1 VKASRIFVAGAALFV
16 TLICWSL
23 SSPIN
28 SHADERYYIGSIWCA
43 NGYDENCLPLGRT
56 KDNIEVAS
64 VKLGLCTPFGIEENY
79 KRVLV
84 DQNEAQCRYK
94 TRNNDSLADFKSSIN
109 NQIESNN
116 YVGTDFNQINHPVYY
131 QKFMN
136 VFVTENGALS
146 VVLMRI
152 FNSFIFSLLFT
163 VLLLLG
169 PKEVKQ
175 SMIISFLLIAVP
187 FTLFQIASINP
198 SSWAIIG
205 CSFSWAYMYSFIR
218 QRKENRLKLL
228 LLTLGW
234 IISVAMTFSA
244 RHDAKIFIIFTNFCV
259 LLFFLSQ
266 FVTKEVKKISL
277 ASLSFFA
284 IAILIITRQNSQVL
298 KNISFINTDTFF
310 DVNNQFLAI
319 GGTIKVLIATPLRI
333 LGYESLGWL
342 GTFVPIVV
350 VISGLLIGG
359 GFLLNLLS
367 KINKQQ
373 VVALTIFFGFS
384 FLIVYSQIFG
394 QLNTFPP
401 FYLIR
406 TAWRGD
412 TFFSVRYFVPLV
424 IFYVATLVLLSNKS
438 NVFLLKNIS
447 YVILNLLPFTHA
459 VSLITVGKIFRENPT
474 WYWVNFPFSINSIAI
489 IGSISFFLLINLL
502 FLSFPH
508 TQQAFSM
515 KR

>member
-1 VKASRIFVAGAALFV
+1 MSKSRILLAGAALFI

-28 SHADERYYIGSIWCA
+28 SHGDERYYIGSIWCA
-43 NGYDENCLPLGRT
+43 NGYDENCMPLGRT

-64 VKLGLCTPFGIEENY
+64 VKLGLCTPVGIEETY

-84 DQNEAQCRYK
+84 DQNEVQCRYK
-94 TRNNDSLADFKSSIN
+94 TRNNDSLANFKSSIN
-109 NQIESNN
+109 NQIESNS
-116 YVGTDFNQINHPVYY
+116 YIGTDFNQTNHPVYY

-136 VFVTENGALS
+136 IFVTENGALS
-146 VVLMRI
+146 VVLMRL

-175 SMIISFLLIAVP
+175 SIIISFLLIAVP

-198 SSWAIIG
+198 SSWVITG
-205 CSFSWAYMYSFIR
+205 CSFSWAYMYCFIR

-234 IISVAMTFSA
+234 IISVAIVFSA
-244 RHDAKIFIIFTNFCV
+244 RHDAKIFVIFTNFCV
-259 LLFFLSQ
+259 LLYFLSQ
-266 FVTKEVKKISL
+266 FATKEMKKISL
-277 ASLSFFA
+277 VSVSFFTFA
-284 IAILIITRQNSQVL
+284 IFIITRQNSQVI
-298 KNISFINTDTFF
+298 KNISSINTDTFF
-310 DVNNQFLAI
+310 DAKNQFFAI

-342 GTFVPIVV
+342 ATFVPTVV
-350 VISGLLIGG
+350 VASGLLISGG
-359 GFLLNLLS
+359 LLLSLLS
-367 KINKQQ
+367 KNNKQI
-373 VVALTIFFGFS
+373 VALTIFLSFS
-384 FLIVYSQIFG
+384 FLIVYSQMFG
-394 QLNTFPP
+394 QLSTFPP

-412 TFFSVRYFVPLV
+412 TFFNARYFVPLM
-424 IFYVATLVLLSNKS
+424 IFYVATLVLLSNKAKK
-438 NVFLLKNIS
+438 FLGKDIS
-447 YVILNLLPFTHA
+447 HVVLNLLPFTHA
-459 VSLITVGKIFRENPT
+459 ISLIKVGEIFRENPS

-502 FLSFPH
+502 FLSFTH
-508 TQQAFSM
+508 IQLAFSRW
-515 KR
+515 K

>member
-1 VKASRIFVAGAALFV
+1 MSKSRILIAGLALFI

-28 SHADERYYIGSIWCA
+28 SHGDERYYIGSIWCA

-56 KDNIEVAS
+56 KDNTEIAS
-64 VKLGLCTPFGIEENY
+64 VKLGLCTPVGIEETY

-84 DQNEAQCRYK
+84 DQNEVQCRYK
-94 TRNNDSLADFKSSIN
+94 TRNNDSLPDFKSSIN
-109 NQIESNN
+109 NQIESNG
-116 YVGTDFNQINHPVYY
+116 YVGTDFNQVNHPVYY

-136 VFVTENGALS
+136 ILVTENGALS

-205 CSFSWAYMYSFIR
+205 CSFSWAYLYCFIR
-218 QRKENRLKLL
+218 QRKENRLKLF

-234 IISVAMTFSA
+234 IISVAMAFSA
-244 RHDAKIFIIFTNFCV
+244 RNDVKIFIIFTNFCV
-259 LLFFLSQ
+259 LLHFLSQ
-266 FVTKEVKKISL
+266 FATFKLKKIGL
-277 ASLSFFA
+277 IGLSFFA

-298 KNISFINTDTFF
+298 KNISSINTDTFF
-310 DVNNQFLAI
+310 DVKNQFLAI
-319 GGTIKVLIATPLRI
+319 GGTIKVLIATPLRS

-342 GTFVPIVV
+342 IGPPPNLV
-350 VISGLLIGG
+350 VISGLLISGG
-359 GFLLNLLS
+359 LLS
-367 KINKQQ
+367 KLLSKHNKQQ
-373 VVALTIFFGFS
+373 LLALTIFFSFS
-384 FLIVYSQIFG
+384 FLIVYSQMFG
-394 QLNTFPP
+394 QLSTFPP

-412 TFFSVRYFVPLV
+412 TFFSARYFVPLM
-424 IFYVATLVLLSNKS
+424 IFYVATLVLLSNK
-438 NVFLLKNIS
+438 NEKFLDKDILH
-447 YVILNLLPFTHA
+447 VLLNLLPFTHA
-459 VSLITVGKIFRENPT
+459 VSLTKVGEIFRENPT

-502 FLSFPH
+502 FLSFTH
-508 TQQAFSM
+508 IQLAFS
-515 KR
+515 RWG

>member
-1 VKASRIFVAGAALFV
+1 MSKSRILLAGVTLFI

-43 NGYDENCLPLGRT
+43 NGYDENCVPLGRT

-64 VKLGLCTPFGIEENY
+64 VKLGLCTPVGIEETV

-84 DQNEAQCRYK
+84 DQNEVQCRYK

-136 VFVTENGALS
+136 IFITENGTLS

-152 FNSFIFSLLFT
+152 FNSFSFSLLFT

-205 CSFSWAYMYSFIR
+205 CSFSWAYLYSFIR

-234 IISVAMTFSA
+234 ITSVAMAFSA
-244 RHDAKIFIIFTNFCV
+244 RHDAKIFVIFTNFCL
-259 LLFFLSQ
+259 LLFFLSR
-266 FVTKEVKKISL
+266 FATKKIRRISL
-277 ASLSFFA
+277 LSLSFFSLV
-284 IAILIITRQNSQVL
+284 ILIITRQNSQVL
-298 KNISFINTDTFF
+298 KNISSINTDTFF

-342 GTFVPIVV
+342 ATFVPTVV
-350 VISGLLIGG
+350 VASGLLISIGL
-359 GFLLNLLS
+359 LLNLLS
-367 KINKQQ
+367 KNNKQQ
-373 VVALTIFFGFS
+373 IVALTIFFSFS
-384 FLIVYSQIFG
+384 FLIVYSQMFG
-394 QLNTFPP
+394 QLSTFPP
-401 FYLIR
+401 LYLIR

-412 TFFSVRYFVPLV
+412 TFFSARYFAPLL
-424 IFYVATLVLLSNKS
+424 IFYMGTLVLLSDKNKK
-438 NVFLLKNIS
+438 FLGKDFSHVL
-447 YVILNLLPFTHA
+447 LNLLPFTHTI
-459 VSLITVGKIFRENPT
+459 SLIKVGEIFRENPT
-474 WYWVNFPFSINSIAI
+474 WYWADFPLGINQVASIGAV
-489 IGSISFFLLINLL
+489 SFFAFIY
-502 FLSFPH
+502 LSSNFIRTPLVEGL
-508 TQQAFSM
+508 
-515 KR
+515 

>member
-1 VKASRIFVAGAALFV
+1 MSKSRILLAGAALFI

-28 SHADERYYIGSIWCA
+28 SHSDERYYIGSIWCA

-64 VKLGLCTPFGIEENY
+64 VKLGLCTPIGIEETY

-84 DQNEAQCRYK
+84 DQNEVQCRYK
-94 TRNNDSLADFKSSIN
+94 TRNNDSLANFKSSIN
-109 NQIESNN
+109 NQIESNS
-116 YVGTDFNQINHPVYY
+116 YIGTDFNQTNHPVYY

-136 VFVTENGALS
+136 IFVTENGALS
-146 VVLMRI
+146 VVLMRL

-175 SMIISFLLIAVP
+175 SMIISFLSIAVP

-205 CSFSWAYMYSFIR
+205 CSFSWAYLYSFIR
-218 QRKENRLKLL
+218 QRNESRLKLFF
-228 LLTLGW
+228 LTLGW
-234 IISVAMTFSA
+234 MISVTLAFSA
-244 RHDAKIFIIFTNFCV
+244 RHDAKIFLIFTNFCV
-259 LLFFLSQ
+259 LLYFLSQ
-266 FVTKEVKKISL
+266 FATKEMKKISL
-277 ASLSFFA
+277 VGLSFFA
-284 IAILIITRQNSQVL
+284 LVILIITRQNSQIL
-298 KNISFINTDTFF
+298 KNISSINTDTFF
-310 DVNNQFLAI
+310 DVENQFLAI

-342 GTFVPIVV
+342 PTFVPTVV
-350 VISGLLIGG
+350 VASGLLICGG
-359 GFLLNLLS
+359 LLYNLIS
-367 KINKQQ
+367 KQNKQQ
-373 VVALTIFFGFS
+373 LLAFVFFFAFS
-384 FLIVYSQIFG
+384 FLTIYSQIFG

-412 TFFSVRYFVPLV
+412 TFFSARYFVPLV
-424 IFYVATLVLLSNKS
+424 IFYVGTLVLLSHRSK
-438 NVFLLKNIS
+438 VFLYDNTS
-447 YVILNLLPFTHA
+447 YVLLNLLPFMHA
-459 VSLITVGKIFRENPT
+459 ISLIKVGEIFRENPT
-474 WYWVNFPFSINSIAI
+474 WYWVSFPFGINSVALISSFSFFAFTYF
-489 IGSISFFLLINLL
+489 SISGSGASKEILE
-502 FLSFPH
+502 
-508 TQQAFSM
+508 AC
-515 KR
+515 

>member
-28 SHADERYYIGSIWCA
+28 SHGDERYYIGSIWCA

-64 VKLGLCTPFGIEENY
+64 VKLGLCTPIGIGETY

-84 DQNEAQCRYK
+84 DQNEVQCRYK
-94 TRNNDSLADFKSSIN
+94 TRNNDSLDDFKSSIN
-109 NQIESNN
+109 NQIESNG
-116 YVGTDFNQINHPVYY
+116 YIGTDFNQKNHPVYY
-131 QKFMN
+131 QKFIN

-163 VLLLLG
+163 LLLLLG

-187 FTLFQIASINP
+187 FTLYQIASINP

-234 IISVAMTFSA
+234 ITSVAMAFSA

-266 FVTKEVKKISL
+266 FVTKEMKKISL
-277 ASLSFFA
+277 LSLSFFA
-284 IAILIITRQNSQVL
+284 IAILIITRQNSQAL
-298 KNISFINTDTFF
+298 KNISSINTDTFF
-310 DVNNQFLAI
+310 DVKNQFFAI

-342 GTFVPIVV
+342 GTFVPTVV
-350 VISGLLIGG
+350 VASGLLISGG
-359 GFLLNLLS
+359 LLLNLLS
-367 KINKQQ
+367 KANKQQ
-373 VVALTIFFGFS
+373 ILALTIFFSFS
-384 FLIVYSQIFG
+384 FIIIYSQMFG
-394 QLNTFPP
+394 QLGTFPP

-412 TFFSVRYFVPLV
+412 TFFSARYFVPLV
-424 IFYVATLVLLSNKS
+424 IFYVATIILLSNKRKK
-438 NVFLLKNIS
+438 FLKKDIS
-447 YVILNLLPFTHA
+447 HALLSLLPFTHA
-459 VSLITVGKIFRENPT
+459 ISLIKVGEIFRENPT
-474 WYWVNFPFSINSIAI
+474 WYWADFPLGVNSVAI
-489 IGSISFFLLINLL
+489 IGSISFFAFT
-502 FLSFPH
+502 FLVSTH
-508 TQQAFSM
+508 VLVEKLTEY
-515 KR
+515 RL

>member
-1 VKASRIFVAGAALFV
+1 MSKSRILLAGAALFV

-28 SHADERYYIGSIWCA
+28 SHGDERYYIGSIWCA

-64 VKLGLCTPFGIEENY
+64 VKLGLCTPIGIEETY

-84 DQNEAQCRYK
+84 DQNEVQCRYK

-109 NQIESNN
+109 NQIESNS

-136 VFVTENGALS
+136 IFVTENGALS

-205 CSFSWAYMYSFIR
+205 CSFSWAYLYSFIR
-218 QRKENRLKLL
+218 QRRESRLKLL
-228 LLTLGW
+228 LLILGW
-234 IISVAMTFSA
+234 IISVAMAFSA

-259 LLFFLSQ
+259 LLHFLSG
-266 FVTKEVKKISL
+266 FATKEIKKISL
-277 ASLSFFA
+277 LSLSFFSLV
-284 IAILIITRQNSQVL
+284 ILIITRQNSQVL
-298 KNISFINTDTFF
+298 RNISSINTDTFF

-342 GTFVPIVV
+342 GTFAPTVV
-350 VISGLLIGG
+350 VVSGLFISGGL
-359 GFLLNLLS
+359 LLNLLT
-367 KINKQQ
+367 KNNKQQ
-373 VVALTIFFGFS
+373 IVALTIFFSFS
-384 FLIVYSQIFG
+384 FLTIYSQIFG
-394 QLNTFPP
+394 QLSTFPP

-412 TFFSVRYFVPLV
+412 TFFSARYLVPLV
-424 IFYVATLVLLSNKS
+424 IFYVATLVLLSNKNKKFLEKDIS
-438 NVFLLKNIS
+438 NVL
-447 YVILNLLPFTHA
+447 LNLLPFTHA
-459 VSLITVGKIFRENPT
+459 VSLIKVGEIFQENPS

-489 IGSISFFLLINLL
+489 IGSISFF
-502 FLSFPH
+502 
-508 TQQAFSM
+508 AFTYFSISSYSPS
-515 KR
+515 KEVIEAS

>member
-1 VKASRIFVAGAALFV
+1 MSKSRILLAGAALFI

-43 NGYDENCLPLGRT
+43 NGYDENCMPLGRT

-64 VKLGLCTPFGIEENY
+64 VKLGLCTPIGIEETY

-84 DQNEAQCRYK
+84 DQNEVQCRYK

-109 NQIESNN
+109 NQIESNG
-116 YVGTDFNQINHPVYY
+116 YVGTDFNQTNHPVYY

-136 VFVTENGALS
+136 IFVTENGALS

-152 FNSFIFSLLFT
+152 FNSFSFSLLFT

-205 CSFSWAYMYSFIR
+205 CSFSWAFLYSFIR

-234 IISVAMTFSA
+234 IISVAMAFSA

-259 LLFFLSQ
+259 LLQFLSRA
-266 FVTKEVKKISL
+266 VTIKLKKIGL
-277 ASLSFFA
+277 ISLSLFA
-284 IAILIITRQNSQVL
+284 VAILIITRRNSQVL
-298 KNISFINTDTFF
+298 KNISSINTDTFF
-310 DVNNQFLAI
+310 DVKNQFLAI

-342 GTFVPIVV
+342 GTFVPTVLV
-350 VISGLLIGG
+350 ASGLLISGG
-359 GFLLNLLS
+359 LLLNLLS
-367 KINKQQ
+367 KNNKQQ
-373 VVALTIFFGFS
+373 IVALTIFFGFS
-384 FLIVYSQIFG
+384 FLIVYSQMFG
-394 QLNTFPP
+394 QLSTFPP

-412 TFFSVRYFVPLV
+412 TFFSARYFVPLV
-424 IFYVATLVLLSNKS
+424 IFYVATLVILSNK
-438 NVFLLKNIS
+438 NKILLKNDSS
-447 YVILNLLPFTHA
+447 YVFLNLLPFTHA
-459 VSLITVGKIFRENPT
+459 VSLIKVSTIFRENPT
-474 WYWVNFPFSINSIAI
+474 WYWADFPLGVNSVVL
-489 IGSISFFLLINLL
+489 IGSLSFFIFTH
-502 FLSFPH
+502 FLAQTSLSLDFPN
-508 TQQAFSM
+508 
-515 KR
+515 R

>member
-1 VKASRIFVAGAALFV
+1 MYL
-16 TLICWSL
+16 
-23 SSPIN
+23 
-28 SHADERYYIGSIWCA
+28 GS
-43 NGYDENCLPLGRT
+43 T

-64 VKLGLCTPFGIEENY
+64 VKLGLCTPIGIEETY

-84 DQNEAQCRYK
+84 DQNEVQCRYK

-109 NQIESNN
+109 SQIESNG

-136 VFVTENGALS
+136 VFLTENGALS

-163 VLLLLG
+163 LLLVLG

-218 QRKENRLKLL
+218 QRKENRVKLL

-244 RHDAKIFIIFTNFCV
+244 RHEAKIFIIFTNFCV

-266 FVTKEVKKISL
+266 FITKEMKKISL
-277 ASLSFFA
+277 ASLSFLSLV
-284 IAILIITRQNSQVL
+284 ILIITRQNSQVL
-298 KNISFINTDTFF
+298 KNISSINTDIFF
-310 DVNNQFLAI
+310 DVRNQFLAI
-319 GGTIKVLIATPLRI
+319 GGTIKILIATPLRI

-350 VISGLLIGG
+350 VISGLLISIGL
-359 GFLLNLLS
+359 LLNLLS
-367 KINKQQ
+367 KNNKQQ
-373 VVALTIFFGFS
+373 IVALTIFFSFS
-384 FLIVYSQIFG
+384 FLTIYSQIFG
-394 QLNTFPP
+394 QLGTFPP

-412 TFFSVRYFVPLV
+412 TFFSARYFVPWAV
-424 IFYVATLVLLSNKS
+424 FYVATLVLLSNKNKKFLEKDFS
-438 NVFLLKNIS
+438 HVF
-447 YVILNLLPFTHA
+447 LNLLPFTHA
-459 VSLITVGKIFRENPT
+459 VSLITVGQIFRDNPS
-474 WYWVNFPFSINSIAI
+474 WYWVNFFFGINLVAL
-489 IGSISFFLLINLL
+489 IGSISFF
-502 FLSFPH
+502 
-508 TQQAFSM
+508 AFTYFSISG
-515 KR
+515 

>member
-1 VKASRIFVAGAALFV
+1 MSKSRILLAGVALFV

-28 SHADERYYIGSIWCA
+28 SHGDERYYIGSIWCA

-64 VKLGLCTPFGIEENY
+64 VKLGLCTPIGIEETY

-84 DQNEAQCRYK
+84 DQNEVQCRYK

-109 NQIESNN
+109 NQIESNS

-136 VFVTENGALS
+136 ILVTENGALS

-163 VLLLLG
+163 ILLLLG

-175 SMIISFLLIAVP
+175 SMIISFLSIAVP
-187 FTLFQIASINP
+187 FTLFQIASVNP

-205 CSFSWAYMYSFIR
+205 CSFSWAYLYSFIR
-218 QRKENRLKLL
+218 QRRERRIKLL

-234 IISVAMTFSA
+234 IISVSMAFSA
-244 RHDAKIFIIFTNFCV
+244 RHDVKIFIIFTNFCV
-259 LLFFLSQ
+259 LLHFLSRV
-266 FVTKEVKKISL
+266 VTIKLKKISL
-277 ASLSFFA
+277 IGLSF
-284 IAILIITRQNSQVL
+284 IAVVILIITRQNSQVL
-298 KNISFINTDTFF
+298 KNISSINTDTFF
-310 DVNNQFLAI
+310 DVKNQFLSI
-319 GGTIKVLIATPLRI
+319 GGTIKVLIATPPRI

-342 GTFVPIVV
+342 ISAPPNFVVF
-350 VISGLLIGG
+350 SGLLISGG
-359 GFLLNLLS
+359 LLS
-367 KINKQQ
+367 KLLSKHNKQQ
-373 VVALTIFFGFS
+373 LFALIIFFAFS
-384 FLIVYSQIFG
+384 FLTIYSQMFG
-394 QLNTFPP
+394 QLSTFPP

-412 TFFSVRYFVPLV
+412 TFFSARYFVPLV
-424 IFYVATLVLLSNKS
+424 LFYVAALVLLSKKTE
-438 NVFLLKNIS
+438 VFFQKDIS
-447 YVILNLLPFTHA
+447 YVLLNLLPFTHTI
-459 VSLITVGKIFRENPT
+459 SLIKVGEIFRGNPA
-474 WYWVNFPFSINSIAI
+474 WYWTDFPLRVNSVVL
-489 IGSISFFLLINLL
+489 IGSLSFFVFTNSLIDR
-502 FLSFPH
+502 FKSKF
-508 TQQAFSM
+508 T
-515 KR
+515 

>member
-1 VKASRIFVAGAALFV
+1 MNKSRILLAGAALFI

-64 VKLGLCTPFGIEENY
+64 VKLGLCTPIGIEETY

-84 DQNEAQCRYK
+84 DQNEVQCRYK

-109 NQIESNN
+109 NQIESNS

-136 VFVTENGALS
+136 IFVTENGALS

-175 SMIISFLLIAVP
+175 SMIISFLSIAVP

-205 CSFSWAYMYSFIR
+205 CSFSWAYLYSFIR
-218 QRKENRLKLL
+218 QRRETRLKLV

-234 IISVAMTFSA
+234 IISVAMAFSA
-244 RHDAKIFIIFTNFCV
+244 RNDVKIFIIFANFCV

-266 FVTKEVKKISL
+266 FATKEMKKISL
-277 ASLSFFA
+277 VSLSFFA
-284 IAILIITRQNSQVL
+284 LVILIITRQNSQVL
-298 KNISFINTDTFF
+298 KNISSINTDTFLN
-310 DVNNQFLAI
+310 VKNQFLAI

-333 LGYESLGWL
+333 LGYESLGWFI
-342 GTFVPIVV
+342 GPPPNIV
-350 VISGLLIGG
+350 VISGLLISGG
-359 GFLLNLLS
+359 LLLNLLS
-367 KINKQQ
+367 KNNKQQ
-373 VVALTIFFGFS
+373 IVALTIFFSFS
-384 FLIVYSQIFG
+384 FLIVYSQMFG
-394 QLNTFPP
+394 QLSTFPP

-412 TFFSVRYFVPLV
+412 TFFSARYFVPLV
-424 IFYVATLVLLSNKS
+424 IFYVATLVLLSNKNKKFLENDS
-438 NVFLLKNIS
+438 SHVF
-447 YVILNLLPFTHA
+447 LNLLPFTHA
-459 VSLITVGKIFRENPT
+459 VSLITVGQIFRDNPS
-474 WYWVNFPFSINSIAI
+474 WYWVSFSFGINSVAL
-489 IGSISFFLLINLL
+489 IGSISFFVFTYSLIDRIKPK
-502 FLSFPH
+502 F
-508 TQQAFSM
+508 
-515 KR
+515 R

>member
-1 VKASRIFVAGAALFV
+1 MSKSRIILAGAALFI

-28 SHADERYYIGSIWCA
+28 SHGDERYYIGSIWCA
-43 NGYDENCLPLGRT
+43 NGYDENCMPLGRT

-64 VKLGLCTPFGIEENY
+64 VKLGLCTPIGIEKTY

-84 DQNEAQCRYK
+84 DQNEVQCRYK

-109 NQIESNN
+109 NQIESNS

-136 VFVTENGALS
+136 ILVTENGALS

-163 VLLLLG
+163 ILLLLG

-175 SMIISFLLIAVP
+175 SMIISFLSIAVP

-205 CSFSWAYMYSFIR
+205 CSFSWAYLFCFIR

-234 IISVAMTFSA
+234 IISVSMAFSA

-259 LLFFLSQ
+259 LLFFLSR
-266 FVTKEVKKISL
+266 FATKEIKKISL
-277 ASLSFFA
+277 SSLSFFSLV
-284 IAILIITRQNSQVL
+284 ILLITRQNSQVL
-298 KNISFINTDTFF
+298 KNISYINTDTFF
-310 DVNNQFLAI
+310 DVKNQFLAI
-319 GGTIKVLIATPLRI
+319 GGTIKVLIATPPRI

-342 GTFVPIVV
+342 ATFVPTVV
-350 VISGLLIGG
+350 VASGLLISGG
-359 GFLLNLLS
+359 LLLNLLS
-367 KINKQQ
+367 KSNKQQ
-373 VVALTIFFGFS
+373 IVALTIFFTFS
-384 FLIVYSQIFG
+384 FLTIYSQIFG
-394 QLNTFPP
+394 QLSTFPP

-412 TFFSVRYFVPLV
+412 SFFSARYFVPLM
-424 IFYVATLVLLSNKS
+424 IFYVGTLVLLSKKTK
-438 NVFLLKNIS
+438 VFFQKDFSHIL
-447 YVILNLLPFTHA
+447 LNLLPFTHA
-459 VSLITVGKIFRENPT
+459 VSLIHVGEIFRQNPT
-474 WYWVNFPFSINSIAI
+474 WFWVNFSFGINSIAI

-502 FLSFPH
+502 FRSFTH
-508 TQQAFSM
+508 IQLAFS
-515 KR
+515 R

>member
-28 SHADERYYIGSIWCA
+28 SHGDERYYIGSIWCA

-64 VKLGLCTPFGIEENY
+64 VKLGLCTPIGIEETY

-84 DQNEAQCRYK
+84 DQNEAQCRYE

-109 NQIESNN
+109 NQIESNG

-175 SMIISFLLIAVP
+175 SIIISFLLIAVP

-205 CSFSWAYMYSFIR
+205 CSFSWAYMYSLIR
-218 QRKENRLKLL
+218 QRKENGLKLL

-234 IISVAMTFSA
+234 IISVAMAFSA
-244 RHDAKIFIIFTNFCV
+244 RHDAKIFIIFTNFCA
-259 LLFFLSQ
+259 LLFFISR
-266 FVTKEVKKISL
+266 FSTKKMRRISL
-277 ASLSFFA
+277 LGLSFFSL
-284 IAILIITRQNSQVL
+284 AILIITRQNSQVL
-298 KNISFINTDTFF
+298 KNILSINTDTFF

-319 GGTIKVLIATPLRI
+319 GGTIKVLITTPLKI

-384 FLIVYSQIFG
+384 FLIIYSQIFG
-394 QLNTFPP
+394 QLGTFPP

-412 TFFSVRYFVPLV
+412 TFFSARYFVPLV
-424 IFYVATLVLLSNKS
+424 IFYVAALVLLSNKS
-438 NVFLLKNIS
+438 NVVLLKNIS
-447 YVILNLLPFTHA
+447 YVFLNILPFTFA
-459 VSLITVGKIFRENPT
+459 ISLIKLGVIFRENPT
-474 WYWVNFPFSINSIAI
+474 WYWADFPLGVNSVAI
-489 IGSISFFLLINLL
+489 IGSISFF
-502 FLSFPH
+502 
-508 TQQAFSM
+508 AFSYFSIGGFSLCE
-515 KR
+515 KSIAAS

>member
-1 VKASRIFVAGAALFV
+1 VKASRIFVAGAALFL
-16 TLICWSL
+16 TLVCWSL

-28 SHADERYYIGSIWCA
+28 SHGDERYYIGSIWCA

-64 VKLGLCTPFGIEENY
+64 VKLGLCTPIGIEETY

-84 DQNEAQCRYK
+84 DQNEAQCRYE

-109 NQIESNN
+109 NQIESNG

-163 VLLLLG
+163 LLLLLG

-218 QRKENRLKLL
+218 QRKENRVKLL

-234 IISVAMTFSA
+234 IISVTLAFSA
-244 RHDAKIFIIFTNFCV
+244 RHDAKIFTIFTNFCV
-259 LLFFLSQ
+259 LLFLLSQ

-277 ASLSFFA
+277 LSLSFFSLV
-284 IAILIITRQNSQVL
+284 ILVITRQNSQVL
-298 KNISFINTDTFF
+298 KNISSINTDSFF
-310 DVNNQFLAI
+310 DVKNQFLAI
-319 GGTIKVLIATPLRI
+319 GGTIKILIATPLRI

-342 GTFVPIVV
+342 GTFVPMVV
-350 VISGLLIGG
+350 VISGLLISIGL
-359 GFLLNLLS
+359 LLNLLS
-367 KINKQQ
+367 KNNKQQ
-373 VVALTIFFGFS
+373 IVALTIFFSFS
-384 FLIVYSQIFG
+384 FLTIYSQIFG
-394 QLNTFPP
+394 QLSTFPP

-412 TFFSVRYFVPLV
+412 TFFNARYFVPLV
-424 IFYVATLVLLSNKS
+424 IFYVATLVLLSNK
-438 NVFLLKNIS
+438 NKKFLENDSS
-447 YVILNLLPFTHA
+447 YVFLNLLPFTHA
-459 VSLITVGKIFRENPT
+459 VSLITVGQIFRDNPS
-474 WYWVNFPFSINSIAI
+474 WYWVNFFFGINSVAL
-489 IGSISFFLLINLL
+489 IGSISFF
-502 FLSFPH
+502 
-508 TQQAFSM
+508 AFTYFSISG
-515 KR
+515 

>member
-1 VKASRIFVAGAALFV
+1 MSKSRILLAGAALLI

-64 VKLGLCTPFGIEENY
+64 VKLGLCTPIGIEETY

-84 DQNEAQCRYK
+84 DQNEVQCRYK

-109 NQIESNN
+109 NQIESNS

-136 VFVTENGALS
+136 ILVTENGALS

-152 FNSFIFSLLFT
+152 FNSFIFSLIFA

-169 PKEVKQ
+169 PKEVKE

-205 CSFSWAYMYSFIR
+205 CSFSWAYLYSFIR
-218 QRKENRLKLL
+218 QRKESRLKLIF
-228 LLTLGW
+228 LTLGW
-234 IISVAMTFSA
+234 MISVTLAFSA
-244 RHDAKIFIIFTNFCV
+244 RHDAKIFLIFTNFCV
-259 LLFFLSQ
+259 LLYFLSQ
-266 FVTKEVKKISL
+266 FATKEMKKIGL
-277 ASLSFFA
+277 VSLSFFA

-298 KNISFINTDTFF
+298 KNISSINTDTFF
-310 DVNNQFLAI
+310 DAKNQFFAI

-342 GTFVPIVV
+342 ATFVPTVV
-350 VISGLLIGG
+350 VASGLLISGG
-359 GFLLNLLS
+359 LLLSLLS
-367 KINKQQ
+367 KNNKQI
-373 VVALTIFFGFS
+373 VALTIFLSFS
-384 FLIVYSQIFG
+384 FLIVYSQMFG
-394 QLNTFPP
+394 QLSTFPP

-412 TFFSVRYFVPLV
+412 TFFSARYFVPLM
-424 IFYVATLVLLSNKS
+424 IFYVATLVLLSNK
-438 NVFLLKNIS
+438 NEKFLEKDIS
-447 YVILNLLPFTHA
+447 HVLLNLLPFTHA
-459 VSLITVGKIFRENPT
+459 VSLISVGQIFRDNPS
-474 WYWVNFPFSINSIAI
+474 WYWPNFPININFVFI
-489 IGSISFFLLINLL
+489 LGSIGFFVFVLTTTKILRSVHSSSLL
-502 FLSFPH
+502 
-508 TQQAFSM
+508 
-515 KR
+515 

>member
-1 VKASRIFVAGAALFV
+1 MSKSRILLAGAALFV

-23 SSPIN
+23 SSPVN
-28 SHADERYYIGSIWCA
+28 SHGDERYYIGSIWCA
-43 NGYDENCLPLGRT
+43 NGYDENCLPLGRS

-64 VKLGLCTPFGIEENY
+64 VKLGLCTPVGIEETY

-84 DQNEAQCRYK
+84 DQNEVQCRYK

-109 NQIESNN
+109 NQIESNS

-136 VFVTENGALS
+136 IFVTENGALS

-175 SMIISFLLIAVP
+175 SIIISFLLIAVP

-205 CSFSWAYMYSFIR
+205 CSFSWTYLYSFIR
-218 QRKENRLKLL
+218 QRRENRLKLL

-234 IISVAMTFSA
+234 IISVAMAFSA
-244 RHDAKIFIIFTNFCV
+244 RNDVKIFVIFTNFCV

-266 FVTKEVKKISL
+266 FATKKMRRISL
-277 ASLSFFA
+277 VSVSFFA
-284 IAILIITRQNSQVL
+284 FAIFIITRQNSQVL
-298 KNISFINTDTFF
+298 KNISSINTETFF
-310 DVNNQFLAI
+310 DVKNQFLAI
-319 GGTIKVLIATPLRI
+319 GATIKVLIATPLRI

-342 GTFVPIVV
+342 ATFVPTVV
-350 VISGLLIGG
+350 VASGLLISGG
-359 GFLLNLLS
+359 LLLNLLS
-367 KINKQQ
+367 KHNKQQ
-373 VVALTIFFGFS
+373 LLALTIFCSFS
-384 FLIVYSQIFG
+384 FLIVYSQMFG
-394 QLNTFPP
+394 QLSTFPP

-412 TFFSVRYFVPLV
+412 TFFSARYFVPLM
-424 IFYVATLVLLSNKS
+424 IFYVATLVLLSNKTKK
-438 NVFLLKNIS
+438 FLEKDIS
-447 YVILNLLPFTHA
+447 HVLLNLLPFTHA
-459 VSLITVGKIFRENPT
+459 VSLITVGQIFRDNPS
-474 WYWVNFPFSINSIAI
+474 WYWPNFPINIDFVFI
-489 IGSISFFLLINLL
+489 LGSIGFFVFVLTTTKILRSVHSSSLL
-502 FLSFPH
+502 
-508 TQQAFSM
+508 
-515 KR
+515 